1 MITRLFYLGSAAI
14 FLSIAWITYRGYKK
28 KYPEPF
34 QYYFRKSDLYAF
46 AMFLL
51 FPITAF
57 VYFGYASER
66 MVCGVLN
73 KPVKYDRYKL
83 EYKARRM
90 HEKGK
95 LNEKE
100 LQNVIKGL
108 DEKYGK
114 RV

>member
-1 MITRLFYLGSAAI
+1 
-14 FLSIAWITYRGYKK
+14 
-28 KYPEPF
+28 
-34 QYYFRKSDLYAF
+34 
-46 AMFLL
+46 MFLL

-95 LNEKE
+95 LNNTE
-100 LQNVIKGL
+100 LKNVINGL

-114 RV
+114 RI